1 MPFTHIVMIK
11 LVSVKECVTDRVTLY
26 LIYFHCKAAKDA
38 EDRKAKAQ
46 LLKKTIEGMNGQV
59 CLKRV

>member
-11 LVSVKECVTDRVTLY
+11 LVSVKECVTLY